1 MIIDFHTHV
10 FPAKIAA
17 HALASIAI
25 KAATHPYLD
34 GSLEGLRA
42 SMAESG
48 VDKSVLLS
56 VATNPL
62 KVINMNDLQIAGME
76 KGDPDLVWFGC
87 CHPHCPQWKEEL
99 QRLADAGIKGIKLHP
114 QYQGV
119 AIDDPANL
127 RILEKCGELGLV
139 VVIHSGRETAFPGL
153 HNSHPHLV
161 RKAIRQVGPVKLV
174 AAHMRALQECPEGA
188 EVYGDLTNICVDT
201 SFSLRHLTPGERGF
215 YTQENMGI
223 LDSED
228 FVKLVRDLGADR
240 VVFATDS
247 PWRDQK
253 QSVAGIRA
261 LNLTEEEKELIFHK
275 NAERLL
281 NI

>member
-1 MIIDFHTHV
+1 
-10 FPAKIAA
+10 
-17 HALASIAI
+17 
-25 KAATHPYLD
+25 
-34 GSLEGLRA
+34 
-42 SMAESG
+42 
-48 VDKSVLLS
+48 VDISVLLS

-62 KVINMNDLQIAGME
+62 KVSNMNDLQIAGME

-99 QRLADAGIKGIKLHP
+99 HRLADAGIKGIKLHP

-127 RILEKCGELGLV
+127 RVLEVCGELGLV
-139 VVIHSGRETAFPGL
+139 VLIHSGRETAFPGL
-153 HNSHPHLV
+153 HNSHPYQV
-161 RKAIRQVGPVKLV
+161 RDAVRQVGPVKLV

-188 EVYGDLTNICVDT
+188 EVYADLPSVCVDT
-201 SFSLRHLTPGERGF
+201 SFSLRHLKPGQRGY
-215 YTQENMGI
+215 YTQENMHIWDG
-223 LDSED
+223 ED
-228 FVKLVRDLGADR
+228 FAKQVRILGADR

-261 LNLTEEEKELIFHK
+261 LSLTDEEKEWILYK
-275 NAERLL
+275 TAARLL
-281 NI
+281 QL